1 MKKFFVLVCVIILI
15 LSLAACT
22 NSNSTQSPNTSIPTS
37 DPDLE
42 QGAPDTKPEQT
53 MPPVDSSGA
62 VKIELNETSIS
73 AGEGVKVDGNIATIT
88 TAGTY
93 EVSGNLKEGQLR
105 VDADNCE
112 VYLVLNNASIHCSN
126 SAPLFVKKADH
137 VYLTLASGTTST
149 LTDGN
154 VYSYESGVTEPDA
167 TLFSKADM
175 TIGGTGTLDVVSKYN
190 DGIANRDTLVIESG
204 TINVNA
210 VNHGIKGK
218 DFLSIL
224 GGNIQIS
231 AGRDG
236 IKSTNDTDWSLGY
249 VLIGGGKIDIN
260 AQDEAVSAVTSVKI
274 SGGKIHI
281 NTENNAIKAGTTVE
295 ISAGEVNISTKDKG
309 LVCQEEKI
317 GNNANVTLNGSKLKS
332 NY

>member
-1 MKKFFVLVCVIILI
+1 MKKFFTLICVIILV

-22 NSNSTQSPNTSIPTS
+22 NSNTIQNANTSIPTS

-53 MPPVDSSGA
+53 MPPVDSAGA
-62 VKIELNETSIS
+62 VKIEFKETAIE
-73 AGEGVKVDGNIATIT
+73 AGDGVIVDGNTATIT
-88 TAGTY
+88 SSGTY
-93 EVSGNLKEGQLR
+93 EVSGDLKEGQLR

-137 VYLTLASGTTST
+137 VYLTLAGSTTNN
-149 LTDGN
+149 LTDGSF
-154 VYSYESGVTEPDA
+154 YTYEDGLNEPDA

-175 TIGGTGTLDVVSKYN
+175 TIGGTGTLNVVSKYN
-190 DGIANRDTLVIESG
+190 DGIANRDTLVVESG
-204 TINVNA
+204 IINVSA

-224 GGNIQIS
+224 GGTIKIT

-236 IKSTNDTDWSLGY
+236 IKSTNDTDSSLGY
-249 VLIGGGKIDIN
+249 VMISGGEVEIN
-260 AQDEAVSAVTSVKI
+260 AQDEAISAITSVKI
-274 SGGKIHI
+274 SGGKTHI
-281 NTENNAIKAGTTVE
+281 NTENNGVKAGKSVE
-295 ISAGEVNISTKDKG
+295 ISAGDVTISTKDKG
-309 LVCQEEKI
+309 IVCTEEKI
-317 GNNANVTLNGSKLKS
+317 GKNANVTLNGSKLKS